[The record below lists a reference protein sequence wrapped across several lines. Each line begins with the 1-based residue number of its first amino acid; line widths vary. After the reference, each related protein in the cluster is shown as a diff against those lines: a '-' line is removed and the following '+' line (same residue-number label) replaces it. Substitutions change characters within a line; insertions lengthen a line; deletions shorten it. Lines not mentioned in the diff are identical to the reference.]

1 MAATLK
7 ATLPRAPGCTLH
19 RAGAGARAPPPPAAR
34 LSRLLARAERSKAQE
49 SFDLLEA
56 FFFGKALAEVANER
70 LGTAAADLLAAVGVA
85 QAELPRALEAIQ
97 EEVAARAR
105 REIDEASGGAGGALP
120 GGASSSSGGGA
131 IAARPAAP
139 DAAEAA
145 DELRAEV
152 AAARAALRQ
161 LRQKPV
167 P

>member
-1 MAATLK
+1 MR
-7 ATLPRAPGCTLH
+7 ATLPRAPPGGALH
-19 RAGAGARAPPPPAAR
+19 RAGGAARVPPPRRA
-34 LSRLLARAERSKAQE
+34 RLLARAERSKAQE

-70 LGTAAADLLAAVGVA
+70 LGTAAADILAAVGVA
-85 QAELPRALEAIQ
+85 QAELPRALEAMQ

-105 REIDEASGGAGGALP
+105 REMDEASGGAGGALP
-120 GGASSSSGGGA
+120 NGGSGSSSGGGGA

-161 LRQKPV
+161 LRQKPA